1 MAARLDRGRVVSRSI
16 AVLVASLAA
25 VAMVLSKF
33 VVPMESAET
42 TVAQWFNAMAAIAFV
57 LGGASL
63 LKMNLVAISAR
74 RPGWGYSAVTVAAF
88 LVTLAVGLSKA
99 GVPPSPAFP
108 DHPMGGKEDA
118 EGSALWW
125 IYEYLMSPMTGT
137 LFAMLAFYVASAAF
151 RAFRAKNAAAIFLL
165 ATAFVVLLGR
175 TYAGVL
181 ATSWIPA
188 DNAWIAWL
196 RLENLS
202 AVIMSVFT
210 TAGTRAI
217 IIGIAIGVAATGIK
231 IMIGLDRSYLG
242 GARGQGGGG

>member
-1 MAARLDRGRVVSRSI
+1 MSRSL
-16 AVLVASLAA
+16 AVLVAGISAL
-25 VAMVLSKF
+25 VMVLSKF
-33 VVPMESAET
+33 IVPLESAET
-42 TVAQWFNAMAAIAFV
+42 TVAEWFNALAAIAFV

-63 LKMNLVAISAR
+63 LKMNLLAISAR
-74 RPGWGYSAVTVAAF
+74 GPGWGYSAVTLVAFLATLGVGLLKVGVAPSAAF
-88 LVTLAVGLSKA
+88 
-99 GVPPSPAFP
+99 PN
-108 DHPMGGKEDA
+108 HPMSGQEDA

-125 IYEYLMSPMTGT
+125 IYEYLMSPITGT

-151 RAFRAKNAAAIFLL
+151 RAFRAKNAAAVFLL

-188 DNAWIAWL
+188 DWPWVSWL

-210 TAGTRAI
+210 TAGTRAMM
-217 IIGIAIGVAATGIK
+217 IGIAIGVAATGIK

-242 GARGQGGGG
+242 VGSGGGNA

>member
-1 MAARLDRGRVVSRSI
+1 MSRSL
-16 AVLVASLAA
+16 AVLVAGIAAA
-25 VAMVLSKF
+25 VMVLSKF

-42 TVAQWFNAMAAIAFV
+42 TVADWFNAMAAIAFV

-63 LKMNLVAISAR
+63 LKMNLMSISAR
-74 RPGWGYSAVTVAAF
+74 GPGWGYSAVTLAAF
-88 LVTLAVGLSKA
+88 LATLGVGLLKV
-99 GVPPSPAFP
+99 GVPPSQAFP
-108 DHPMGGKEDA
+108 NHAMSGMPDA
-118 EGSALWW
+118 EGGALWW

-151 RAFRAKNAAAIFLL
+151 RAFRAKNAAAVFLL

-188 DNAWIAWL
+188 DWAWVSWM

-202 AVIMSVFT
+202 AIIMSVFT
-210 TAGTRAI
+210 TAGTRAM

-242 GARGQGGGG
+242 GGRG